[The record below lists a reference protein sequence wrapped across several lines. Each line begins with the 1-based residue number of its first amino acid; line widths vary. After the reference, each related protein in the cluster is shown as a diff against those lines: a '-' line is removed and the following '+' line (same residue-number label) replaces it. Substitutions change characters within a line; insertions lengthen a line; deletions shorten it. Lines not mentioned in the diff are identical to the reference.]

1 MHRKND
7 EDKDYWKEMK
17 FVYGSSQL
25 HPISV
30 SPGLAYDDAD
40 YGYIFFLC
48 HHGYKWNWFHI
59 YQLEFVLS

>member
-30 SPGLAYDDAD
+30 SPGLAYEVS
-40 YGYIFFLC
+40 
-48 HHGYKWNWFHI
+48 N
-59 YQLEFVLS
+59 Q